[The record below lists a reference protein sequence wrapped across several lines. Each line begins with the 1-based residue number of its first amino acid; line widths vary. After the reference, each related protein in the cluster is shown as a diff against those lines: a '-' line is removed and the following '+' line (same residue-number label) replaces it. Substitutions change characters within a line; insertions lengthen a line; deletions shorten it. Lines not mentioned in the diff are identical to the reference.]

1 MKGEMRTTR
10 IEMKFDKQAVVLS
23 LADESKLAAILVEL
37 GFFKPQLILRCP
49 ARSTSSTYG
58 DRCEKK
64 REEPLEGPCVWSW
77 QKVGNNPECP
87 LDAELK
93 QSCDRARAE
102 AADLKGTVAKAMKF
116 TLSEI
121 CGGHSIDIAVEI
133 PEEIKVS
140 EYFRVLHNGPTK
152 YFLVFDLG
160 LKDILKAIRYVRLIL
175 SIPGRVPKP
184 QPIIVT
190 YAERGVDLIEK
201 QGLRVYRLKEG
212 EPGSSNVER

>member
-1 MKGEMRTTR
+1 MKEETPTTK
-10 IEMKFDKQAVVLS
+10 IEKKLNKQAVVLS

-37 GFFKPQLILRCP
+37 EFFKPKLVLRCP
-49 ARSTSSTYG
+49 ARSTSSIYG

-64 REEPLEGPCVWSW
+64 REQPLEGPCVWSW
-77 QKVGNNPECP
+77 QKVGDNPECP

-93 QSCDRARAE
+93 QSCDHARAE
-102 AADLKGTVAKAMKF
+102 AADLKGLVAKAMKF

-121 CGGHSIDIAVEI
+121 YGGHSIDIAVEI

-140 EYFRVLHNGPTK
+140 QYFGVLPNGPTK

-190 YAERGVDLIEK
+190 CAQGGVDLIEK
-201 QGLRVYRLKEG
+201 QGIRVYRLKEG